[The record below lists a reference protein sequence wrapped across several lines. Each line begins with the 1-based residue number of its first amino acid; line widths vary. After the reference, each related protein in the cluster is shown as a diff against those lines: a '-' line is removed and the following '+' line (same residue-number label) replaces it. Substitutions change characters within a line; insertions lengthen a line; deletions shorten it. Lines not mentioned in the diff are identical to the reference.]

1 MLLPLMLGVWCLCRF
16 TVRRDDGPRLLPRP
30 LPVAE
35 P

>member
-1 MLLPLMLGVWCLCRF
+1 MLHLIAAWLLRSGGTNSDVLQ
-16 TVRRDDGPRLLPRP
+16 LLPRP

>member
-1 MLLPLMLGVWCLCRF
+1 MIALLFRWLSA
-16 TVRRDDGPRLLPRP
+16 RRNADVLQLLPRP

>member
-1 MLLPLMLGVWCLCRF
+1 MIGLLFRWLSTRRNADVLC
-16 TVRRDDGPRLLPRP
+16 LLPRP

>member
-1 MLLPLMLGVWCLCRF
+1 MLIVALWCLCRF
-16 TVRRDDGPRLLPRP
+16 TGRNADVLCLLPRP